1 MVEYKIVNMVASAS
15 LGVEIDLFSLALN
28 VENVEYEPEQFP
40 GAILKVDNPPASLLV
55 FKNGNLICTGNRSEE
70 QIRRAIARAIE
81 IIKEAQPH
89 LALPDPNDVKYEVVN
104 IVAAAS
110 LDVNVDL
117 YSLAASSENV
127 EYEPE
132 QFPGAII
139 KLKKPKTTVLLF
151 KNGKMICAGAKS
163 EKDIEDSIKEVRKLI
178 HDFIAT
184 RG

>member
-1 MVEYKIVNMVASAS
+1 MNIVASAS
-15 LGVEIDLFSLALN
+15 LGVEIDLFALALR

-40 GAILKVDNPPASLLV
+40 GAILKVDDPPASLLI

-70 QIRRAIARAIE
+70 QIKKAIARAIE
-81 IIKEAQPH
+81 IIKQALPH
-89 LALPDPNDVKYEVVN
+89 LKLPDPKDVKYQVVN

-110 LDVNVDL
+110 LDVSVDL
-117 YSLAASSENV
+117 YSLAATVENV

-139 KLKKPKTTVLLF
+139 KLQKPKTTVLLF
-151 KNGKMICAGAKS
+151 KNGKLICAGARS
-163 EKDIEDSIKEVRKLI
+163 EKEIEESIEQVRKII
-178 HDFIAT
+178 HDFIAS